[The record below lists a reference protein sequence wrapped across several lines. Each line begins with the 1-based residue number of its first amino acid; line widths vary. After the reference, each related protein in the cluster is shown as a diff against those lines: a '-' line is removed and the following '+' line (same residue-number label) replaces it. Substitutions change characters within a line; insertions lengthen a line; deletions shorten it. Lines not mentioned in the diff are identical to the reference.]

1 MERKDD
7 LNAVLNIHLEPAD
20 YKPQVDEEVKKY
32 AKKASMPGF
41 RPGKVPKGMVRKMLG
56 IGVVM
61 EQVTKVVSKAISEHI
76 RDEKLHVLGDPMP
89 AELKKEEDFDLNC
102 EKEIDFQFDLALAPE
117 FELNLEL
124 NDAVLK
130 YDVEVDE
137 KTLDNEIEQ
146 QRDRHGELTYPD
158 TVEKGDM
165 VFGKLNIK
173 GKEKSGDDEEGE
185 DTGKLIVINE
195 ARLEEEVDSD
205 AVYKPL
211 IGRKVDDVIDF
222 DLGVFGDE
230 DVIKKS
236 IMLEQEE
243 YDRFNG
249 QDLSFEIR
257 RISRNSLAELN
268 EEFFEKILPGEE
280 VKDEEGMRNSI
291 REKLKNDLDRA
302 ASFRFNDE
310 ARKALLEA
318 HALPLP
324 DDLLKRWMIHEYEK
338 VTEENVDQEYV
349 EMAESIRWS
358 LIIEKIQEAHPETK
372 VEQEDLEAEIDKSIE
387 GIMGGNNDPA
397 LAEQYK
403 QYIMGNEEMLRN
415 HYGRILNDRLYG
427 VLETKIPIQSEKIDS
442 TEFLKESNG

>member
-61 EQVTKVVSKAISEHI
+61 EQVTQVVSKAISEHI

-89 AELKKEEDFDLNC
+89 VELKKEEDFDLNC
-102 EKEIDFQFDLALAPE
+102 ENDIDFKFDLALAPE
-117 FELNLEL
+117 FELGLEL
-124 NDAVLK
+124 KDAVLK
-130 YDVEVDE
+130 YDVEVDD
-137 KTLDNEIEQ
+137 KTIDDEVKQ

-158 TVEKGDM
+158 EVEQGDM
-165 VFGKLNIK
+165 VFGKISIK
-173 GKEKSGDDEEGE
+173 GQETSDDEEAE
-185 DTGKLIVINE
+185 DTGKLVVINE
-195 ARLEEEVDSD
+195 ARLEESVDSD

-211 IGRKVDDVIDF
+211 IGKKVDESIDF

-236 IMLEQEE
+236 LMLENEE
-243 YDRFNG
+243 YDRFKD
-249 QDLSFEIR
+249 QDLSFEVR
-257 RISRNSLAELN
+257 RISRNALAELN
-268 EEFFEKILPGEE
+268 EDFFEKILPGEE
-280 VKDEEGMRNSI
+280 IKDEEAMRASI
-291 REKLKNDLDRA
+291 GEKLKNDLDRA

-318 HALPLP
+318 HDLPLP
-324 DDLLKRWMIHEYEK
+324 DDLLKRWMIHEYEQ
-338 VTEENVDQEYV
+338 VTEDNVDEEYT
-349 EMAESIRWS
+349 EMADSIRWS
-358 LIIEKIQEAHPETK
+358 LIIEKIQEQHPETK
-372 VEQEDLEAEIDKSIE
+372 VEQADLDEEIDKSIQ
-387 GIMGGNNDPA
+387 GILGDNDDPA
-397 LAEQYK
+397 LAQQYK

-415 HYGRILNDRLYG
+415 HYGRILNERLFN
-427 VLETKIPIQSEKIDS
+427 VLEQKIPIQSEKIDS
-442 TEFLKESNG
+442 TAFLAKK